1 MKIRDAQEMYR
12 AQIRDYN
19 SEMSA
24 VSMRRKEIQNALK
37 NASGADKDTLDKEAA
52 TIELTYKALQD
63 KQNEYY
69 DYVNDLTEQWC
80 MWANAESAKQ
90 QGEAM
95 KDYYRDMAKVMEVAR
110 RLMKGD
116 IVPSTD
122 EKKLMEYNDKLYQM
136 AKNMGEMAKVEK
148 RKKHKSLWDDEEEK
162 QYEDPD
168 EVGANATA
176 QGTAPQIKSA
186 GEIMSSTGYNGA
198 MDSEN

>member
-24 VSMRRKEIQNALK
+24 VSKRRKEIQNALK

-69 DYVNDLTEQWC
+69 DYMNDLTEQWC

-95 KDYYRDMAKVMEVAR
+95 KDYYRDMPLRYNNDKQKKPLFSRGLSVCRLLFNSFSKLKIDENYKEKR
-110 RLMKGD
+110 RLF
-116 IVPSTD
+116 
-122 EKKLMEYNDKLYQM
+122 Y
-136 AKNMGEMAKVEK
+136 
-148 RKKHKSLWDDEEEK
+148 
-162 QYEDPD
+162 
-168 EVGANATA
+168 
-176 QGTAPQIKSA
+176 
-186 GEIMSSTGYNGA
+186 
-198 MDSEN
+198 

>member
-24 VSMRRKEIQNALK
+24 VSKRRKEIQNALK

-95 KDYYRDMAKVMEVAR
+95 KDYYRDMAKV
-110 RLMKGD
+110 
-116 IVPSTD
+116 
-122 EKKLMEYNDKLYQM
+122 
-136 AKNMGEMAKVEK
+136 EK

>member
-24 VSMRRKEIQNALK
+24 VSKRRKEIQNALK
-37 NASGADKDTLDKEAA
+37 NASGADKDALDKEAA

-69 DYVNDLTEQWC
+69 DYMNDLTEQWC

-116 IVPSTD
+116 IVP
-122 EKKLMEYNDKLYQM
+122 
-136 AKNMGEMAKVEK
+136 
-148 RKKHKSLWDDEEEK
+148 
-162 QYEDPD
+162 
-168 EVGANATA
+168 
-176 QGTAPQIKSA
+176 
-186 GEIMSSTGYNGA
+186 
-198 MDSEN
+198 

>member
-19 SEMSA
+19 SEISA

-37 NASGADKDTLDKEAA
+37 NASGA
-52 TIELTYKALQD
+52 D

-90 QGEAM
+90 QGETM

-148 RKKHKSLWDDEEEK
+148 TR
-162 QYEDPD
+162 
-168 EVGANATA
+168 N
-176 QGTAPQIKSA
+176 GTTNK
-186 GEIMSSTGYNGA
+186 ECR
-198 MDSEN
+198 

>member
-1 MKIRDAQEMYR
+1 
-12 AQIRDYN
+12 
-19 SEMSA
+19 
-24 VSMRRKEIQNALK
+24 MRRKEIQNALK

-148 RKKHKSLWDDEEEK
+148 ERSISHCGKMRKK
-162 QYEDPD
+162 
-168 EVGANATA
+168 
-176 QGTAPQIKSA
+176 
-186 GEIMSSTGYNGA
+186 SSTKIPTRLELMQQHKA
-198 MDSEN
+198 RHHK

>member
-1 MKIRDAQEMYR
+1 MYR
-12 AQIRDYN
+12 SRIQDFQKQ
-19 SEMSA
+19 MTA
-24 VSMRRKEIQNALK
+24 VSKRRKEIQNALK
-37 NASGADKDTLDKEAA
+37 GASGTDKDTLDKEAA

-69 DYVNDLTEQWC
+69 DYMNNLTEQWC

-95 KDYYRDMAKVMEVAR
+95 KDYYTDMAKIMEVAR

-122 EKKLMEYNDKLYQM
+122 EKKLMEYSDKLYQM
-136 AKNMGEMAKVEK
+136 AKNMGELAKTEK
-148 RKKHKSLWDDEEEK
+148 RKKYKSLWEDEEEK

-168 EVGANATA
+168 EVADNATA
-176 QGTAPQIKSA
+176 QGEAPQIQSA
-186 GEIMSSTGYNGA
+186 DEIMSSTGHT
-198 MDSEN
+198 

>member
-24 VSMRRKEIQNALK
+24 VSKRRKEIQNALK

-122 EKKLMEYNDKLYQM
+122 EKKLMEYTTSCIRWLRIWVRWLKWKKERSISHCGTM
-136 AKNMGEMAKVEK
+136 
-148 RKKHKSLWDDEEEK
+148 RKK
-162 QYEDPD
+162 
-168 EVGANATA
+168 
-176 QGTAPQIKSA
+176 
-186 GEIMSSTGYNGA
+186 SSTKIPTRLEL
-198 MDSEN
+198 MQQHKERHHK

>member
-24 VSMRRKEIQNALK
+24 VSKRRKEIQNALK
-37 NASGADKDTLDKEAA
+37 NASGADKDALDKEAA

-69 DYVNDLTEQWC
+69 DYMNDLTEQWC

-95 KDYYRDMAKVMEVAR
+95 KDYYRDMPLR
-110 RLMKGD
+110 
-116 IVPSTD
+116 
-122 EKKLMEYNDKLYQM
+122 YNND
-136 AKNMGEMAKVEK
+136 K
-148 RKKHKSLWDDEEEK
+148 RKKPLFSRGLSVCRHLFNSFSKLKCDEKIIEK
-162 QYEDPD
+162 RRLFH
-168 EVGANATA
+168 
-176 QGTAPQIKSA
+176 
-186 GEIMSSTGYNGA
+186 
-198 MDSEN
+198 